1 MARSSTR
8 SPPRDE
14 SACNGTAPL
23 FVDKDT
29 VKRAAKTPLFE
40 VANVIGSSTMQT
52 IALCHNLIGYLPLD
66 TSAVCADAGWGI
78 GYMKIKWSE
87 VR

>member
-1 MARSSTR
+1 
-8 SPPRDE
+8 
-14 SACNGTAPL
+14 
-23 FVDKDT
+23 
-29 VKRAAKTPLFE
+29 VKRAAKTPLFD

-52 IALCHNLIGYLPLD
+52 IALCHNPIGYLPLD
-66 TSAVCADAGWGI
+66 ISAVCADAGWGI